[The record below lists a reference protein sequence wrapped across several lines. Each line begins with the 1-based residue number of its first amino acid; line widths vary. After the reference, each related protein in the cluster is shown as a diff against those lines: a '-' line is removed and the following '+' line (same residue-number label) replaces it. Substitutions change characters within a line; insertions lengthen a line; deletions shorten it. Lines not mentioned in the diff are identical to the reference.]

1 MLFVRRAPV
10 LLAGLAILALVSSRA
25 GAQGSIRGTLIDS
38 LRAGGPVAN
47 AEVVLIGAS
56 RKDTTRRG
64 GAFEFSDVP
73 EGNYTV
79 AYWSPWLDSLGLPAI
94 QRQVAVRGSRAQT
107 VVLAT
112 PSNATIQRAV
122 CGEALGKEQG
132 LLIGEIR
139 DSEGGP
145 AEGTGIFARW
155 TETVI
160 QGTEVA
166 RGTMA
171 ASDTASA
178 AGSYLLCG
186 VPIESEFTLRAL
198 RADGAASGE
207 LLVRT
212 TSAIERRDVIVA
224 PRGVTSRV
232 VGRVTTAAG
241 APIPSA
247 VVLIIGDSTQSVR
260 SDSSGRFVMTAM
272 PRRSSQLIVR
282 ALGYTPLLRPL
293 DPIDTQVD
301 LEEIR
306 LEDAPRE
313 LATVTVTGEAMTA
326 SQAQF
331 ETRRARSAGGVFVDE
346 QELQRLGVVSAQ
358 TIATTNPR
366 VITQQTPR
374 GPTLRMRRGSEFCR
388 PRFFIDGN
396 DFRDIEIDEENNFL
410 RVAKRVE
417 MYTANNAP
425 PQFNDF
431 AGCGSIVIWTY

>member
-1 MLFVRRAPV
+1 MFSVRRALA
-10 LLAGLAILALVSSRA
+10 LLGGIAALALVPSSA
-25 GAQGSIRGTLIDS
+25 GAQGSIRGSLVDS
-38 LRAGGPVAN
+38 LRAGGPVVG

-64 GAFEFSDVP
+64 GAFEFSDLP
-73 EGNYTV
+73 EGTYTV
-79 AYWSPWLDSLGLPAI
+79 AYWAPWLDSLGLPAI

-122 CGEALGKEQG
+122 CGDVLGDEQG

-155 TETVI
+155 TETII

-232 VGRVTTAAG
+232 VGRVLNATG
-241 APIPSA
+241 APIPGA
-247 VVLIIGDSTQSVR
+247 VVLIVGDSTQSVR

-272 PRRSSQLIVR
+272 PRRSSQIIVR

-301 LEEIR
+301 LEDVL

-313 LATVTVTGEAMTA
+313 MATVTVTGEPMTA
-326 SQAQF
+326 AQAQF
-331 ETRRARSAGGVFVDE
+331 ETRRERGLGVFVDE

-358 TIATTNPR
+358 SIATTNPR
-366 VITQQTPR
+366 VTVQQTPR

-388 PRFFIDGN
+388 PQFFIDGSN
-396 DFRDIEIDEENNFL
+396 FRDIEIDEENSFL

-425 PQFNDF
+425 SEFNDF

>member
-1 MLFVRRAPV
+1 MLGGIAV
-10 LLAGLAILALVSSRA
+10 LAFVSSSA
-25 GAQGSIRGTLIDS
+25 AAQGSIRGTLIDS
-38 LRAGGPVAN
+38 LRAGGPVAG

-56 RKDTTRRG
+56 RKDMTRRG
-64 GAFEFSDVP
+64 GVFEFSDVP
-73 EGNYTV
+73 EGDYTL
-79 AYWSPWLDSLGLPAI
+79 AYWAPWLDSLGLPAI
-94 QRQVAVRGSRAQT
+94 QRQVSVRGRRAQS
-107 VVLAT
+107 VALAT

-122 CGEALGKEQG
+122 CGDVLGDEQG

-139 DSEGGP
+139 DSDGGP

-198 RADGAASGE
+198 RPDGAASGE

-224 PRGVTSRV
+224 PRDVTSRV
-232 VGRVTTAAG
+232 VGRVVNAAG
-241 APIPSA
+241 APMGGA

-272 PRRSSQLIVR
+272 PRRSSQLVVR

-301 LEEIR
+301 LEDV
-306 LEDAPRE
+306 LLVDAPRE
-313 LATVTVTGEAMTA
+313 MATVTITGEPMTA
-326 SQAQF
+326 AQAQF
-331 ETRRARSAGGVFVDE
+331 ETRRERGLGVFVDE
-346 QELQRLGVVSAQ
+346 EELKRIGVVSAQ
-358 TIATTNPR
+358 SIATTNPR
-366 VITQQTPR
+366 VTVQQTPR

-388 PRFFIDGN
+388 PQFFIDGSN
-396 DFRDIEIDEENNFL
+396 FRDIEVDEENSFL
-410 RVAKRVE
+410 RMAKRVE

-425 PQFNDF
+425 PEFNDF
-431 AGCGSIVIWTY
+431 AGCGSIVIWTF